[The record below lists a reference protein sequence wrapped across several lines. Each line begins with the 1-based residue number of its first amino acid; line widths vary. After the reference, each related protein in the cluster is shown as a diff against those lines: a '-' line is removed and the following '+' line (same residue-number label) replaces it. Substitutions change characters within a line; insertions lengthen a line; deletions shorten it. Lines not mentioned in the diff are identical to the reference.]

1 MDREKDK
8 TPTAP
13 ALFSLI
19 GRLIQMRLV
28 ICVPSSADV
37 GITGHHLFLCTV
49 LGMSIGKT
57 EVGTTTVPSR
67 RPFGSLITCG
77 GTIGRVDG
85 RIPSSIRST
94 VSDHNHVGWRL
105 DEGFGRLTIPGFLTV
120 RLQVSTKSLIRFD
133 EFVDTTPV
141 VIAAS

>member
-1 MDREKDK
+1 
-8 TPTAP
+8 
-13 ALFSLI
+13 
-19 GRLIQMRLV
+19 
-28 ICVPSSADV
+28 
-37 GITGHHLFLCTV
+37 
-49 LGMSIGKT
+49 MSIGKT
-57 EVGTTTVPSR
+57 EVGTTTVPAR
-67 RPFGSLITCG
+67 RPFGSLIPCG

-141 VIAAS
+141 VIAVAETGVGSEFHGTTLGTRGPIHSIGIIVLWLFAGAIPHLKIAGETRK